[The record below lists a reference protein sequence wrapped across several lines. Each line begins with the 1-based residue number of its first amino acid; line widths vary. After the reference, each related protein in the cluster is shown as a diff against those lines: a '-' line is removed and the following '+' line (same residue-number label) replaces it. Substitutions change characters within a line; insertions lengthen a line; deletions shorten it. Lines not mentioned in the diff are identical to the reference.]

1 MRLES
6 TDRGF
11 DPGWAPNLQNV
22 ILDTLQRTAAAHGE
36 HERRTGAQDPD
47 WTTWYA
53 AHMTRSLEDAGYR
66 LVRR

>member
-11 DPGWAPNLQNV
+11 DPGWAPNTQDV
-22 ILDTLQRTAAAHGE
+22 ILDTLKLAAAAHGE
-36 HERRTGAQDPD
+36 HERKTGMPD
-47 WTTWYA
+47 ANWAEWYA
-53 AHMTRSLEDAGYR
+53 AHITRSLEDAGYR